1 MAAPTPVS
9 ALLHA
14 ATMVTL
20 GVFLL
25 LRLARLVHWHLSF
38 IGILGGF
45 TLLFGA
51 RSMFET
57 VSHEVYFIAAC
68 SLNIGASL
76 IINFK

>member
-14 ATMVTL
+14 ATMVTV
-20 GVFLL
+20 GIFLL

-45 TLLFGA
+45 TLLFGGVA
-51 RSMFET
+51 A
-57 VSHEVYFIAAC
+57 VYSYDMKKIIA
-68 SLNIGASL
+68 
-76 IINFK
+76 

>member
-45 TLLFGA
+45 TLLFGGVA
-51 RSMFET
+51 A
-57 VSHEVYFIAAC
+57 VYATDMKKIIA
-68 SLNIGASL
+68 
-76 IINFK
+76 